1 MVNILTLTRSRQE
14 IDHIPRAPEVALEVD
29 LKRVEPPSPKEEDA
43 EKKDE
48 QEKKNTADID
58 TKPEEKAGDSTA
70 APDAPEASAD
80 AAVPKAGDKVEE
92 TTPAESAAP
101 PKAEEAACTS
111 STKPTDSEG
120 AHILKTEQGKVP
132 PPIVT
137 IAPSD
142 AGSRPGSPG
151 YGPPPQSA
159 MWGMADPL
167 RNSSPPDSWAEGP
180 LSQALFLGLRVYT
193 QDGAVAIV
201 SGRLKE
207 VANMRH

>member
-1 MVNILTLTRSRQE
+1 M
-14 IDHIPRAPEVALEVD
+14 ALEVD
-29 LKRVEPPSPKEEDA
+29 LKRVEPPTLKEEDA

-48 QEKKNTADID
+48 EEKKNTADVD
-58 TKPEEKAGDSTA
+58 AKPEEKAGDSTA

-92 TTPAESAAP
+92 TTDAKPAESDAP
-101 PKAEEAACTS
+101 PKAEEATCTS
-111 STKPTDSEG
+111 SAKPTDSEG

-137 IAPSD
+137 IVPSD

-167 RNSSPPDSWAEGP
+167 RNPSPPDSWAEGP

-207 VANMRH
+207 VVNMRH